1 MKRLFVSFLVML
13 MIVSVTNRV
22 CSQSAGLP
30 EFDEAALVST
40 VGKGSDGKPYTVL
53 VYGAIGCGYSRY
65 LIDNLNQLT
74 PCSDSAEVL
83 VLLDNS
89 KEEIEQHMAGHL
101 DSLVIFS
108 NTVLGH
114 RFKKKNGYYPQVF
127 VFHEGNEIMHI
138 MGVKKGMLTRIRKQI
153 ECDQ

>member
-1 MKRLFVSFLVML
+1 MKQLFVSFFAMML
-13 MIVSVTNRV
+13 IIFFSATGW
-22 CSQSAGLP
+22 SQSVDLP

-40 VGKGSDGKPYTVL
+40 VGKGSDGKPYMVL
-53 VYGAIGCGYSRY
+53 VYGAVGCGYSRY

-89 KEEIEQHMAGHL
+89 KEEIEQHMVGHL